1 MALHAACW
9 RVPAATFA
17 LAAVV
22 SIAGARPALA
32 QTLPRSTDAAT
43 QAEELP
49 TGMSITPLATRGAA
63 FHALNPGLPDRPDY
77 TAGWPVTTAL
87 SPDGSTLLI
96 LTSGYN
102 VIHGPDGRE
111 VADDSG
117 EYVFIFDVS
126 GGEPR
131 QLQALKVR
139 RAFCGLAWA
148 PDGNAFYVSGGEDDT
163 IHTYAKSGDMWAE
176 SGAPIALGHAAGLG
190 LNLKPAVAGLAVS
203 ADGARVIAANYENDS
218 ISVVD
223 IASRKKITEL
233 DLRPGKEDP
242 AKTGVPGGEYPYWV
256 VFGAKGQVYVSS
268 LRDREIDVADVSTDM
283 PSVVERI
290 KVRGNPNRMTLNRRG
305 TLLYVALDNTDTIGV
320 IDTTRN
326 RLAGEIPATAPK
338 SVFPNPSGFHG
349 SNPNSLALSP
359 DERTLYV
366 TDGGINAI
374 AVIALEGEDGGREGS
389 VRGLIPTGWYPNSV
403 SVNRDAT
410 RLYVVNGKSM
420 PGPNPG
426 ACRDVAALAT
436 RSNSACS
443 AKNQY
448 ILQLMRGGFMTLPA
462 PDAPEL
468 SRVTRIVAQNNHFTA
483 GATIRRD
490 PLTADSLHGKI
501 HHIIYIVKENRTY
514 DQVFGDLEVGNG
526 DPHLTALGA
535 KITPNHHQVAREF
548 VTLDNFMASGEVSG
562 NGWNWSTAAR
572 TTDALEKSLPVNYAA
587 HGFSYDYEGMD
598 RNVNEGPATLAD
610 RRAANPR
617 TPDDPDLLP
626 GTADVAAPDAPGD
639 EAGAG
644 YLWDAALHANLT
656 VRNYG
661 FFLDLERYDV
671 AKGDPAA
678 IPLERDPHAKRLVV
692 AFPVKPEL
700 MGITDPYFRGF
711 DQRFPDYWRFKDWE
725 REFDQYVADKNL
737 PALELIRLAHD
748 HFGNFGDAI
757 DGVNTVETMMA
768 DNDYALGLIL
778 EKVAH
783 SPYARDTQIY
793 VVEDDAQNGPDHVDA
808 HRTVALV
815 AGAYVKQ
822 EQVVSDRYSTVN
834 MMRTIED
841 MLGLEPLGLNDSVS
855 PPMSAALS
863 RNYVSWDFKAIVPDV
878 LRTTQLPMPAGPS
891 GSAQATKQPRHD
903 AAWWEEKSKGL
914 DFSVED
920 NLDVDRFNRILW
932 EGLMG
937 EGVPYPTER
946 SGRDLRRNREELL
959 REFARERSS
968 GAQR

>member
-1 MALHAACW
+1 MRLHRASL
-9 RVPAATFA
+9 RVPAAA
-17 LAAVV
+17 LAFAAVV
-22 SIAGARPALA
+22 WIAAAPPSLA
-32 QTLPRSTDAAT
+32 QTHPGSAKVAT

-49 TGMSITPLATRGAA
+49 TGMSITPLAGRGAA

-87 SPDGSTLLI
+87 SPDGRTLLI

-102 VIHGPDGRE
+102 VVHGADGKE
-111 VADDSG
+111 IADESG
-117 EYVFIFDVS
+117 EYVFVFDVS
-126 GGEPR
+126 GAEPR
-131 QLQALKVR
+131 QSQSIRIK

-148 PDGNAFYVSGGEDDT
+148 PDGNTFYVSGGEEDT
-163 IHTYAKSGDMWAE
+163 IHVFAKSGDRWE
-176 SGAPIALGHAAGLG
+176 EPGAPITLGHAAGLG
-190 LNLKPAVAGLAVS
+190 LSVKPAVAGLAVS
-203 ADGARVIAANYENDS
+203 ADGTRVVAANYENDS

-223 IASRKKITEL
+223 IASRKKIAEL
-233 DLRPGKEDP
+233 DLRPGKADP

-256 VFGAKGQVYVSS
+256 VIGANGQVYVSS
-268 LRDREIDVADVSTDM
+268 VRDREIDVANVSTDM
-283 PSVVERI
+283 PAVVERI
-290 KVRGNPNRMTLNRRG
+290 KLRGNPNRMILNRRG
-305 TLLYVALDNTDTIGV
+305 TLLYVALDNADTIGV
-320 IDTTRN
+320 IDTAKN
-326 RLAGEIPATAPK
+326 RLAGEIPATAPI
-338 SVFPNPSGFHG
+338 SVFPNRGGFHG

-359 DERTLYV
+359 DEHTLYV
-366 TDGGINAI
+366 TDGGINAV
-374 AVIALEGEDGGREGS
+374 AVIALEAEDGGREGS

-403 SVNRDAT
+403 SVSRDAS

-426 ACRDVAALAT
+426 GCRDVTAVTT
-436 RSNSACS
+436 RSTSACN
-443 AKNQY
+443 ARNQY

-462 PDAPEL
+462 PDGSEL

-490 PLTADSLHGKI
+490 PLTADLLRSKI
-501 HHIIYIVKENRTY
+501 HHVIYIVKENRTY

-526 DPHLTALGA
+526 DPRLATLGG
-535 KITPNHHQVAREF
+535 KITPNHHQVARQF
-548 VTLDNFMASGEVSG
+548 VTLDDFMASGEVSG
-562 NGWNWSTAAR
+562 DGWNWSTAAR
-572 TTDALEKSLPVNYAA
+572 TTDGLEKSFPVNYAG
-587 HGFSYDYEGMD
+587 HGFSYDSEGMN
-598 RNVNEGPATLAD
+598 RNINEGPATLAD
-610 RRAANPR
+610 RRAANPK

-626 GTADVAAPDAPGD
+626 GSADAAAPDAPGED
-639 EAGAG
+639 AGAG

-661 FFLDLERYDV
+661 FFLDLDRYDA
-671 AKGDPAA
+671 AKGGAVA
-678 IPLERDPHAKRLVV
+678 IPLERDPHAKRLTV
-692 AFPVKPEL
+692 AFPVRAEL
-700 MGITDPYFRGF
+700 MGITDQYFRGF

-725 REFDQYVADKNL
+725 REFDQYVANKNL

-748 HFGNFGDAI
+748 HFGNFADAI

-768 DNDYALGLIL
+768 DNDYALGLII

-783 SPYARDTQIY
+783 SPYAKDTQIY

-822 EQVVSDRYSTVN
+822 KQVDSDRYSTVN

-841 MLGLEPLGLNDSVS
+841 VLGLEPLGLNDSVS
-855 PPMSAALS
+855 PPMSAAFS
-863 RNYVSWDFKAIVPDV
+863 RSYAPWDYKAIVPDL
-878 LRTTQLPMPAGPS
+878 LRTTQLPLPAQPS
-891 GSAQATKQPRHD
+891 NSALAAERPRHD
-903 AAWWEEKSKGL
+903 ATWWEEESKGL

-920 NLDVDRFNRILW
+920 NLDADRFNRILW

-937 EGVPYPTER
+937 GGAPYPAER

-959 REFARERSS
+959 REFSRERSS
-968 GAQR
+968 GVRH